1 MELRNFR
8 NESRDDYLE
17 AILMITK
24 EKGYCRS
31 IDISENL
38 EVTKASVSVAVGKL
52 LDDCLIMMDD
62 KKHIRLTEKGREIAV
77 LTLAKHCYLKSMLVN
92 AGVDEEIAEREACA
106 MEHAISED
114 SFDKLKQRYPV
125 TEFIEQN

>member
-17 AILMITK
+17 AILMITQ

-38 EVTKASVSVAVGKL
+38 EVTKASVSIAVGKL
-52 LDDCLIMMDD
+52 LDDHLIMIDD
-62 KKHIRLTEKGREIAV
+62 KRHIGLTEKGREIAV
-77 LTLAKHCYLKSMLVN
+77 LTLAKHRYLKNLLID
-92 AGVDEEIAEREACA
+92 AGVDDELAEREACA

-114 SFDKLKQRYPV
+114 SFDKLKQRYPA
-125 TEFIEQN
+125 TEF